1 MTRPE
6 GYTQINLRDID
17 WRFHANRCGDKLQGK
32 VVDKVGFTNSDDDE
46 YKQMFVIVFT
56 DKTFIAI
63 GINDDSG
70 DEEGRDV
77 YKLTNKW
84 IYNGELYKSSVS
96 RFSSYVDAT
105 TGQLV
110 FDEWVDML
118 VRLGLWNFTEEEC
131 LKIREEHIKV
141 QEEREY
147 AQYLVLKKKF
157 EGKEKP

>member
-6 GYTQINLRDID
+6 GYTQIDLRDID
-17 WRFHANRCGDKLQGK
+17 WSYYNNRSGDKLQGK
-32 VVDKVGFTNSDDDE
+32 VVDKIGFCNSDDDQD
-46 YKQMFVIVFT
+46 KQMFIIIFT

-70 DEEGRDV
+70 DEEGYDN

-84 IYNGELYKSSVS
+84 IYNGELYKRSVS
-96 RFSSYVDAT
+96 RFSSYIDAS
-105 TGQLV
+105 TGKLV
-110 FDEWVDML
+110 FDTWVDML
-118 VRLGLWNFTEEEC
+118 IKLGLWNFTEEEC
-131 LKIREEHIKV
+131 HKIREEHTKA

-157 EGKEKP
+157 EGKEKE